1 MHESLKRDAWV
12 NCFVFLS
19 EVGRKKD
26 FFMVF
31 NPRQAK
37 MKEKIS
43 YNKCEDKAAIIEKTS
58 RIEKIQKSKKKLEFE
73 IYQKQVKAKFPAE
86 NIGIWW
92 HK

>member
-1 MHESLKRDAWV
+1 MIYHIDYRLCFFVHESLKRDAWV

-26 FFMVF
+26 FSMVF
-31 NPRQAK
+31 NSRQAK

-58 RIEKIQKSKKKLEFE
+58 RIEKNSKIKEKIGVWNLQKASKS
-73 IYQKQVKAKFPAE
+73 
-86 NIGIWW
+86 
-92 HK
+92 

>member
-1 MHESLKRDAWV
+1 
-12 NCFVFLS
+12 
-19 EVGRKKD
+19 
-26 FFMVF
+26 MVF

-58 RIEKIQKSKKKLEFE
+58 RSEKIQKSKKKLEFE

-86 NIGIWW
+86 NIGI
-92 HK
+92 